1 MFDKKHGV
9 DFMNQKII
17 VIGAGMIGRAIA
29 IDLAKDFDVTAV
41 DANKNNFDLL
51 KKYSIKVI
59 QVDVSKSTTVK
70 KIIKNFDLV
79 IGALPSR
86 IGFQTLKSIIE
97 AGKNVVDISFFNED
111 AFQLDEL
118 AKKKNVTAVVDCGVA
133 PGLGNII
140 LGYHNSKMKINS
152 FECYV
157 GGLPFKRI
165 LPFQYKAPFSPKD
178 VLEEYTRP
186 ARIVENGKVVT
197 KPALSESE
205 LIDFED
211 VGTLEVFNTDGLRTL
226 LKTMKIPH
234 MKEKTLRYPGH
245 LEIIKTLRD
254 SGFFSKEQI
263 EINGVKILPID
274 FSSNLLFRYWK
285 LEPNEWEFTI
295 LQIKISGIEKGKEKE
310 YIYNLFDVFDNK
322 TKTTSMARTTGYTC
336 TSVARLIISGD
347 YFQKG
352 ISPPELIGADEKSFK
367 KISRYLKD
375 RNITLKC
382 VER

>member
-1 MFDKKHGV
+1 MK
-9 DFMNQKII
+9 KII
-17 VIGAGMIGRAIA
+17 VLGSGMIGSAIA
-29 IDLAKDFDVTAV
+29 IDLAKDFDVTAADV
-41 DANKNNFDLL
+41 NKNNFELL
-51 KKYSIKVI
+51 KNHSIKVI
-59 QVDVSKSTTVK
+59 QADVSKPATVK
-70 KIIKNFDLV
+70 KIIKDFDLV

-86 IGFQTLKSIIE
+86 IGFETLKSIIE
-97 AGKNVVDISFFNED
+97 AGKNVVDISFFDED
-111 AFQLDEL
+111 AFQLDYI
-118 AKKKNVTAVVDCGVA
+118 AKKKKVTAVVDCGVA

-152 FECYV
+152 FEGYV

-178 VLEEYTRP
+178 VIEEYTRP
-186 ARIVENGKVVT
+186 ARIVENGSVVI

-211 VGTLEVFNTDGLRTL
+211 VGTLEAFNTDGLRTL
-226 LKTMKIPH
+226 LTTMKIPH

-245 LEIIKTLRD
+245 LEIIKTLRE

-263 EINGVKILPID
+263 EINGMKILPID
-274 FSSNLLFRYWK
+274 FSSNLLFRHWK

-295 LQIKISGIEKGKEKE
+295 LQIKISGVEKGKKKE

-336 TSVARLIISGD
+336 TSVARLILNGD

-352 ISPPELIGADEKSFK
+352 ISPPEYIGSDEKCFK
-367 KISRYLKD
+367 KLNQYLKD

-382 VER
+382 VEK